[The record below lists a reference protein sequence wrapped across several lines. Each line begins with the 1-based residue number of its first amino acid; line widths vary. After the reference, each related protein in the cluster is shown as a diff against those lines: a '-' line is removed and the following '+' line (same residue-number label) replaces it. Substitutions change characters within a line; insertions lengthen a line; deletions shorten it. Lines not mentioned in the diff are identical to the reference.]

1 MITDVSLQY
10 AEALF
15 SLAENTEKQDFYEAL
30 VVLTKVI
37 VEDQEVFKVFEHP
50 LLTPDQKK
58 EIIKKTLDNKVSDTF
73 INFLFVVIDHH
84 RINELANITSS
95 YKMLLDNYL
104 NQKEVIV
111 STKYPLTPNQKTEL
125 INTLGNYYHK
135 QIKIVEVL
143 DNDLI
148 GGVKIVVDNEI
159 IDGSILNKLQKI
171 KDSIKY

>member
-73 INFLFVVIDHH
+73 INFLFVVICAPHDRHCH
-84 RINELANITSS
+84 RCGRNA
-95 YKMLLDNYL
+95 
-104 NQKEVIV
+104 
-111 STKYPLTPNQKTEL
+111 P
-125 INTLGNYYHK
+125 
-135 QIKIVEVL
+135 
-143 DNDLI
+143 
-148 GGVKIVVDNEI
+148 
-159 IDGSILNKLQKI
+159 
-171 KDSIKY
+171 

>member
-1 MITDVSLQY
+1 ML
-10 AEALF
+10 
-15 SLAENTEKQDFYEAL
+15 KQL
-30 VVLTKVI
+30 KLHKNLVLTKVI

-125 INTLGNYYHK
+125 INTLGN
-135 QIKIVEVL
+135 
-143 DNDLI
+143 
-148 GGVKIVVDNEI
+148 
-159 IDGSILNKLQKI
+159 
-171 KDSIKY
+171 